1 MSTERTHTHTA
12 TVQTHGTPWTGAE
25 PHTGPLRA
33 PIMRWEEGGVQAFLV
48 KGGPEKKSTSPSH
61 HCSQQADLGEQ
72 APLTPL
78 VLSPPHVELSSPE
91 GLQGSHCALVDCAGG
106 KGESPKALCHHGGV
120 CMDSTLPSLDPASEG
135 VSLGGRG
142 TSTFTP
148 LCSGQPVSLV

>member
-1 MSTERTHTHTA
+1 
-12 TVQTHGTPWTGAE
+12 
-25 PHTGPLRA
+25 
-33 PIMRWEEGGVQAFLV
+33 MRWEEGGVQAFLV

-106 KGESPKALCHHGGV
+106 KGESPKALCHHSGV